1 MLPASLILRE
11 FGNGSVRFDDLVLN
25 TVPVRDL
32 SCSFGVP
39 VMSAK
44 KDEDEQPRK
53 ERVIF
58 LVTEKE
64 LKAIDEFAN
73 ENYFG
78 NRSMVIRQALID
90 FGLFKKASK

>member
-1 MLPASLILRE
+1 
-11 FGNGSVRFDDLVLN
+11 
-25 TVPVRDL
+25 
-32 SCSFGVP
+32 
-39 VMSAK
+39 MSAR
-44 KDEDEQPRK
+44 KDEDDPRK

-90 FGLFKKASK
+90 FGLFKKTSK